1 MLPICGGR
9 ESNDVIVVGES
20 SPLSVVALQSVQRT
34 HLRKGSSLFVTLTVY
49 QNCSV
54 CVGHVH
60 CLPVLVRDRKDP
72 DLVIDVTQHYFFFD
86 QHRRRQQKH
95 HQTSSTSHKN
105 GE

>member
-60 CLPVLVRDRKDP
+60 CLLVRDRKDP
-72 DLVIDVTQHYFFFD
+72 DLVIDVTQHYFFFH